1 MTLVCTLVTQNMS
14 YDNETFSASAV
25 YQIYDNAN
33 AFVSVEDITTDS
45 SIIPTI
51 LGTGAGSAL
60 QSFGGYLAGTGVYA
74 GESKL
79 RYAGY
84 ALANDGSGLRWTM
97 TVNFDSA
104 NSSYNPSIAAKDTVP
119 EDTPGF
125 TAIEMD
131 IGASVVP
138 TYRVDNYT
146 LPSTDAL
153 RNNPSEID
161 IGGKPCDQGGEPI
174 DAFVSIMRFTVRNVQ
189 SGRVDSAALNTI
201 LSMVNTRN
209 NAAFSINGFS
219 AASGKLLLTG
229 VQVSRVKANVYE
241 LTYGFAYDD
250 DYHLRQVPK
259 VDANGKPQL
268 AVLDASVPPVLTVT
282 DATVATQ
289 DAAAAG
295 GVAPRYAF
303 HVMWKQPF
311 PGTSNFGSLNIS
323 GLT

>member
-1 MTLVCTLVTQNMS
+1 MTIVCTLLNQSVS
-14 YDNETFSASAV
+14 YDRESFNGNAT
-25 YQIYDNAN
+25 YHIYDDAG
-33 AFVSVEDITTDS
+33 ALVSADNIM
-45 SIIPTI
+45 
-51 LGTGAGSAL
+51 GSANVSSVL
-60 QSFGGYLAGTGVYA
+60 NGGALTAFGAYLAGTGAYSS
-74 GESKL
+74 GGPKL
-79 RYAGY
+79 RYSGY
-84 ALANDGSGLRWTM
+84 SLSNDGSGAKWTM
-97 TVNFDSA
+97 NVNFDSGQ
-104 NSSYNPSIAAKDTVP
+104 SSYSPTSAAKDTIP

-131 IGASVVP
+131 ISASIVP

-146 LPSTDAL
+146 LPTGGDIDA
-153 RNNPSEID
+153 PTEVD

-174 DAFVSIMRFTVRNVQ
+174 DAFVSVMRFTVRNVQ
-189 SGRVDSAALNTI
+189 SGRVSNTAMSNI

-219 AASGKLLLTG
+219 AAAGKLLLTG

-250 DYHLRQVPK
+250 DFHLRQMPK

-268 AVLDASVPPVLTVT
+268 AVLSAGALTIT
-282 DATVATQ
+282 DATVASV
-289 DAAAAG
+289 DASAAG
-295 GVAPRYAF
+295 GIAPRYAY

-311 PGTSNFGSLNIS
+311 PGTSNFASLSIQ

>member
-1 MTLVCTLVTQNMS
+1 MTIVCTLLNQSVS
-14 YDNETFSASAV
+14 YDRESFNGNAT
-25 YQIYDNAN
+25 YHIYD
-33 AFVSVEDITTDS
+33 D
-45 SIIPTI
+45 
-51 LGTGAGSAL
+51 AGSLVSADNIMSSSNVSSVLNGGAL
-60 QSFGGYLAGTGVYA
+60 TAFGAYLAGTGTGASSYA
-74 GESKL
+74 KL
-79 RYAGY
+79 RYSGY
-84 ALANDGSGLRWTM
+84 SLSNDGSGAKWTM

-104 NSSYNPSIAAKDTVP
+104 QSAYSPTSAAKDTIP

-131 IGASVVP
+131 ISAAIVP
-138 TYRVDNYT
+138 TYRVDNYS
-146 LPSTDAL
+146 LPAVADINAPTEA
-153 RNNPSEID
+153 D

-189 SGRVDSAALNTI
+189 SGRVSTAAMSNI

-209 NAAFSINGFS
+209 NAPFSINGFS
-219 AASGKLLLTG
+219 APAGKLLLTG

-241 LTYGFAYDD
+241 LTYGFSYDD
-250 DYHLRQVPK
+250 DFHLRQMPK

-268 AVLDASVPPVLTVT
+268 AVLSGSSLTIT
-282 DATVATQ
+282 DATVASV

-295 GVAPRYAF
+295 GIAPRYAF

-311 PGTSNFGSLNIS
+311 PGTSDFSALGIQ

>member
-1 MTLVCTLVTQNMS
+1 MTIVCTLLNQSVS
-14 YDNETFSASAV
+14 YDRESFNGNAT
-25 YQIYDNAN
+25 YHIYD
-33 AFVSVEDITTDS
+33 D
-45 SIIPTI
+45 
-51 LGTGAGSAL
+51 AGSLVSADNIMSSANVSSVLNGGAL
-60 QSFGGYLAGTGVYA
+60 TAFGAYLAGTGAYA
-74 GESKL
+74 SGGPKL
-79 RYAGY
+79 RYSGY
-84 ALANDGSGLRWTM
+84 SLSNDGSGAKWTM
-97 TVNFDSA
+97 TVNFDSGQ
-104 NSSYNPSIAAKDTVP
+104 SSYSPTSAAKDTIP

-131 IGASVVP
+131 ISAAIVP

-146 LPSTDAL
+146 LPTGGDINA
-153 RNNPSEID
+153 PTEAD

-189 SGRVDSAALNTI
+189 SGRVSNTAMSNI

-209 NAAFSINGFS
+209 NATFSINGFS
-219 AASGKLLLTG
+219 AAAGKLLLTG

-250 DYHLRQVPK
+250 DFHLRQMPK

-268 AVLDASVPPVLTVT
+268 AVLSGGALTIT
-282 DATVATQ
+282 DATVASV

-295 GVAPRYAF
+295 GIAPRYAF

-311 PGTSNFGSLNIS
+311 PGTSNFAALGIN
-323 GLT
+323 GLP

>member
-1 MTLVCTLVTQNMS
+1 MTIVCTLLNQSVS
-14 YDNETFSASAV
+14 YDRESFNGNAT
-25 YQIYDNAN
+25 YHIYD
-33 AFVSVEDITTDS
+33 D
-45 SIIPTI
+45 
-51 LGTGAGSAL
+51 AGSLVSADNIMSSSNVSSVLNGGAL
-60 QSFGGYLAGTGVYA
+60 TAFGAYLAGTGTGASSYA
-74 GESKL
+74 KL
-79 RYAGY
+79 RYSGY
-84 ALANDGSGLRWTM
+84 SLSNDGSGAKWTM

-104 NSSYNPSIAAKDTVP
+104 QSAYSPTSAAKDTIP

-131 IGASVVP
+131 ISAAIVP
-138 TYRVDNYT
+138 TYRVDNYS
-146 LPSTDAL
+146 LPGAGDINAPTEA
-153 RNNPSEID
+153 D

-189 SGRVDSAALNTI
+189 SGRVSTAAMTNI

-219 AASGKLLLTG
+219 APAGKLLLTG

-250 DYHLRQVPK
+250 DFHLRQMPK
-259 VDANGKPQL
+259 VDGNGKPQL
-268 AVLDASVPPVLTVT
+268 AVLSGSSLTIT
-282 DATVATQ
+282 DATVASV

-295 GVAPRYAF
+295 GIAPRYAF

-311 PGTSNFGSLNIS
+311 PGTSDFSALGIQ